1 MQMAKNVLCSQAQI
15 EHMTTAKSCCLNHS
29 RQKYRGEGRLV
40 HPKYREIL
48 QCKSLLSLLFCYK
61 CLYFYRQDRG
71 FRVPSTVVCSF
82 LSRHACTQRRV
93 CSQTRQK
100 LLRVRLQRSSGVTR
114 MKKKKQKKKT
124 KKQRKERKTS
134 GQLHARKVVCAV
146 TSRNASYMIG
156 RGQMLPPPF
165 RRGPSWP
172 LGIPIKISFPFPIF
186 HQSAY
191 DTKRPARW
199 RREGQIKAGFHQ
211 RPSQSRS
218 RNQKIQRKQRSASAC
233 TYVPLISLV

>member
-1 MQMAKNVLCSQAQI
+1 MTKNVLCSQAQI

-61 CLYFYRQDRG
+61 CLYFYRQDSR
-71 FRVPSTVVCSF
+71 
-82 LSRHACTQRRV
+82 LSCPKYSSLFVFVSSRMHAEEG
-93 CSQTRQK
+93 
-100 LLRVRLQRSSGVTR
+100 LQLDETKTAASDTIEIVGCDTHE
-114 MKKKKQKKKT
+114 KKKQKKKT

-134 GQLHARKVVCAV
+134 GQLHARKVVCTV

-165 RRGPSWP
+165 RRGSCWP

-211 RPSQSRS
+211 RPSRSRS
-218 RNQKIQRKQRSASAC
+218 RNQKIQRRQRSASAC